1 MINRVTLLL
10 IRFRWLKINCKI
22 DENESQVS
30 EAINL
35 HGVNSED
42 KATPLDLNEIA
53 SLDQLIRKYLKLKSI
68 IDRIL
73 DASEQQQLVGGN
85 DEDVEMLAKQ
95 QALPSFSSSFS
106 SLYYPS
112 NSLIG
117 LNERP
122 RSSKRSGSSVDA
134 YEKFIKG
141 KRVNKNMFSSGLQG
155 VWGVPGRKWTI
166 SIIIIIIIVVL
177 RIFYFSSFLLFIN
190 KSFLEFPISLKKLCL
205 NKFI

>member
-1 MINRVTLLL
+1 MIRY
-10 IRFRWLKINCKI
+10 RWLKINCKI

-122 RSSKRSGSSVDA
+122 RSSKRSGSGVEGA

-166 SIIIIIIIVVL
+166 IIISL
-177 RIFYFSSFLLFIN
+177 SSL
-190 KSFLEFPISLKKLCL
+190 SSS
-205 NKFI
+205 